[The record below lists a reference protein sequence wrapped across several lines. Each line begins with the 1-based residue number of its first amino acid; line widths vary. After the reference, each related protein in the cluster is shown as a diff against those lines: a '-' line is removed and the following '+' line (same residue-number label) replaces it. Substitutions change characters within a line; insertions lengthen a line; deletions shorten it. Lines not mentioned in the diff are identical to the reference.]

1 MNQSISREIEEKVFR
16 YVPVTPMDKRIIE
29 NFIQSKISE
38 AIMGDKKEL
47 RDKIENQFDY
57 IIKMVADNRVSFED
71 SLDHEYVD
79 TCIPYKAVEK
89 SRRIVRSLLEE
100 K

>member
-29 NFIQSKISE
+29 NFIQSKIFQ
-38 AIMGDKKEL
+38 AIKEDRKKLIRKVEEIIQKERFSGAPYAL
-47 RDKIENQFDY
+47 NQ
-57 IIKMVADNRVSFED
+57 IIS
-71 SLDHEYVD
+71 
-79 TCIPYKAVEK
+79 I
-89 SRRIVRSLLEE
+89 LEE